1 MYVLETNS
9 KEQFDEIKE
18 QNDEED
24 KAIRAD

>member
-24 KAIRAD
+24 RAIRAD